1 MARACARGRASSR
14 RARRAA
20 RAPGPRGDRRLP
32 RRDRAPGARLVRAAA
47 LRAARRAHRHG
58 HDPRA
63 RRRGVPRVRDDP
75 RGPAALLAPAEGA
88 GALRMKIIQRS
99 YRENDRRALQDAGIH
114 PLLAKIYAAR
124 SIRSA
129 AELAYSAARL
139 LPPTLLK
146 GMAQSATLL
155 ADAIQAGQRLLIIA
169 DYDADGATAC
179 AVGMRAL
186 RQFGANVDY
195 LVPDRFKLGYGLSP
209 ELVDLA
215 AERKPDLLIT
225 VDNGIAS
232 VEGVARARAL
242 GIATLITDHHLPGDS
257 LPAAAC
263 IVNPNQPGCSF
274 PSKALAGVG
283 VMFYVMVALRAE
295 LRKRGALKSE
305 VNLGAL
311 TDLVALGTIADVVP
325 LDVNNR
331 NLVAQGLKRIRAG
344 RAQPGITALLRA
356 AGRNAAEASSFD
368 LGFVAGPRL
377 NAAGRLADMSLGIE
391 CLITDDEARAANCAR
406 ELDRLN
412 GERRKIEGGMLEQ
425 ALEKLKTLEPEAQS
439 TFFAP
444 DWHEGVVGILASRLK
459 DRLHK
464 PVICFARAADG
475 RNLKGSGRSVPGLH
489 LRDCLDLVAKRDPGL
504 ILRFGGHA
512 QAAGLTIAESEYP
525 RFGVAFERAL
535 DEALPASARTRTVET
550 DGSLERSYYTLEVA
564 RMLEDG
570 IWGQAFPQPLFCD
583 TFVVESQRVVGERH
597 LKLVVSKDGRR
608 FEAMR
613 FGALDA
619 LPSPLRAAYR
629 LAVNEFNG
637 LKSIQLN
644 VEHVES

>member
-1 MARACARGRASSR
+1 
-14 RARRAA
+14 
-20 RAPGPRGDRRLP
+20 
-32 RRDRAPGARLVRAAA
+32 
-47 LRAARRAHRHG
+47 
-58 HDPRA
+58 
-63 RRRGVPRVRDDP
+63 
-75 RGPAALLAPAEGA
+75 
-88 GALRMKIIQRS
+88 MKIIERS
-99 YRENDRRALQDAGIH
+99 YRENDRRALLEAGIH

-129 AELAYSAARL
+129 TELAYSAAAL
-139 LPPTLLK
+139 LPPTLK
-146 GMAQSATLL
+146 GMAQAAPLL
-155 ADAIQAGQRLLIIA
+155 ADAIHAGKRLLIIA

-179 AVGMRAL
+179 SVGMRAL
-186 RQFGANVDY
+186 RLFGANVDY

-242 GIATLITDHHLPGDS
+242 GIGTLITDHHLPGAD
-257 LPAAAC
+257 LPQADC
-263 IVNPNQPGCSF
+263 IVNPNQAGCAF

-283 VMFYVMVALRAE
+283 VMFYVMIALRAE
-295 LRKRGALKSE
+295 LRRRGLLKAE

-325 LDVNNR
+325 LDANNR

-344 RAQPGITALLRA
+344 RAQPGLTALLRA
-356 AGRNAAEASSFD
+356 AGRNVAEASSFD

-425 ALEKLKTLEPEAQS
+425 ALEKLKALEGAAQS

-459 DRLHK
+459 DRLGK

-475 RNLKGSGRSVPGLH
+475 KNLKGSGRSVSGLH
-489 LRDCLDLVAKRDPGL
+489 LRDCLDLVAKRIPGA

-525 RFGVAFERAL
+525 RFASSFEQAL
-535 DEALPASARTRTVET
+535 EEMLPASARTRTVET
-550 DGSLERSYYTLEVA
+550 DGSLEQSYYTLEIA

-583 TFVVESQRVVGERH
+583 TFAVESQRVVGERH
-597 LKLVVSKDGRR
+597 LKLLLNKDGRR

-613 FGALDA
+613 FGALDPMPA
-619 LPSPLRAAYR
+619 RLRAAYR